1 MQMDDT
7 VTSQSRMDLN
17 EPYIDPTPP
26 PDCPGPHPESNTAE
40 MEAAWTNC
48 SRRAQVEDVSDN
60 NDSDSESSESVDL
73 DSNTNLFSDED
84 EDDEE
89 RTHQQDFGNLG
100 LRFQLRAAQAGVL
113 YNIDLDQS
121 VSR

>member
-1 MQMDDT
+1 M
-7 VTSQSRMDLN
+7 
-17 EPYIDPTPP
+17 
-26 PDCPGPHPESNTAE
+26 
-40 MEAAWTNC
+40 
-48 SRRAQVEDVSDN
+48 EDVSDD
-60 NDSDSESSESVDL
+60 NDSDSESSKSVDL
-73 DSNTNLFSDED
+73 DSDTNLFSDED

-100 LRFQLRAAQAGVL
+100 LRFQLRAAQAGAL